1 MSIPVRVAPLITLS
15 LSEMHEAVRLFTS
28 SPPGC
33 VDWQMI
39 SDAATGGRVP
49 AADIEYAANEFL
61 PHVHYRPSMGMVV
74 MERQSRIPSEYS
86 RHRQTLKRMKNGLNS
101 LLSKL
106 KNFCM
111 QSSTDALPEEDIGG
125 SGQENAE
132 LVKKRAEKAISRYE
146 RGEVPVYALRQA
158 PVAKIDGE
166 AGSLAATGRLR
177 KRYETKAMRLTK
189 QAVESSSSSPQPSS
203 SSSSLV
209 VVKSELGV
217 ATFSVPPFFHATAKQ
232 FAKSSAS
239 SVEDDQ

>member
-39 SDAATGGRVP
+39 SDTATGGRVP

-111 QSSTDALPEEDIGG
+111 QTSTSNSLQEEDIGG
-125 SGQENAE
+125 LSQENAE

-158 PVAKIDGE
+158 PVANIDGE

-203 SSSSLV
+203 SFV
-209 VVKSELGV
+209 VVKSEPGV